1 MNARTSASKNAAAPL
16 LLVLSS
22 DALLSAPLPSAA
34 APSAP
39 VAAPR
44 TYRLR
49 PGPLDAALAPV
60 LESIP
65 RRTPVWFL
73 LPDAWCQTLPVPAA
87 QLDALPPDRRA
98 AALAPDAEAFSGLPA
113 ASTST
118 ALAVGPAASAV
129 VNCRILQVPNATVDA
144 LRDAAAAA
152 RLTLAGISHPA
163 LLAPMAAPDGSPA
176 PDPLPFV
183 PDDLP
188 ALAQALADLLALGT
202 PPPAIHPA
210 PPTTPLGRA
219 LPATFALSCLL
230 LLLALGAWGWLSA
243 RAAAEEARAADLE
256 RLDTDLRRLRA
267 EERAARDA
275 ARDAQAA
282 YDAALAPRLGLA
294 ALRAAPATILDAL
307 AAAHETDDDG
317 LMLRSISSP
326 APFAY
331 DLQTLALSPAHI
343 DALYAAL
350 APRLP
355 ATLPVTPAAA
365 TALGLAPDGGPWLA
379 SYSIAPA
386 AATAPATTP
395 AAP

>member
-1 MNARTSASKNAAAPL
+1 MNARTSATKNAAAPL
-16 LLVLSS
+16 LLVLSG
-22 DALLSAPLPSAA
+22 DALLSAPLPSASA
-34 APSAP
+34 AATTPPS
-39 VAAPR
+39 PR

-73 LPDAWCQTLPVPAA
+73 LADAWCQTLPVPAA
-87 QLDALPPDRRA
+87 QLDAVPPDRRA

-118 ALAVGPAASAV
+118 AVAVGPSASAV
-129 VNCRILQVPNATVDA
+129 VNCRVLQVPNATVDA

-176 PDPLPFV
+176 ADPLPFV

-188 ALAQALADLLALGT
+188 ALAQTLADLLALGT

-210 PPTTPLGRA
+210 APTSPLGRA

-243 RAAAEEARAADLE
+243 RAASAEARAADLE
-256 RLDTDLRRLRA
+256 RLDADLRRLRA

-282 YDAALAPRLGLA
+282 YDAALAPRVGLA
-294 ALRAAPATILDAL
+294 ALRAAPATMLDAL
-307 AAAHETDDDG
+307 AAAHETDDNG

-326 APFAY
+326 APFVY

-350 APRLP
+350 APRLVP
-355 ATLPVTPAAA
+355 PPPLAVTPAAA

-379 SYSIAPA
+379 SYAIAPA
-386 AATAPATTP
+386 AAATAVP
-395 AAP
+395 